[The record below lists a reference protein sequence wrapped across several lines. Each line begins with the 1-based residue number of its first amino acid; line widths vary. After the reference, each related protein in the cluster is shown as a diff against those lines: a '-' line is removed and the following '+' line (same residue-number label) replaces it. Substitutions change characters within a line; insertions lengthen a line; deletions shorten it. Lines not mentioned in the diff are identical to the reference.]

1 MSQEVNDEN
10 IFSLI
15 DLLLKGDLYK
25 INRDS
30 FAQFIEEIIYKELKE
45 GQNIFSEKYK
55 NNKIYRHKF
64 QFENIGLKPPI
75 NENNDELMFPEDAR
89 IKSLDYQSKLVA
101 DVKQILEIVDLE
113 TEEITR
119 KVIAEE
125 KETPVAKIPIMV
137 KSKYC
142 VTNLRKD
149 LPNTECPYD
158 PGCYFIIKGGE
169 KVVLP
174 HEHICENKALVFT
187 KKDNTFKTG
196 YVYQTQIN
204 SKSAD
209 ILGMINVF
217 IVQMKK
223 DDSIVC
229 LTNQFSEIPLFVLLR
244 ALGVSSDYDII
255 KYIVYDINDYDM
267 ANMLRYSLDKS
278 LSEVKD
284 IKGVNKIVRTQE
296 DAIEYL
302 ATKLKSSKRY
312 SETDEAIREQ
322 QKKMHVVKILENE
335 FLPHMGK
342 NLINKAI
349 YVSYMC
355 NNLLS
360 CILKRSDFD
369 DRDSYVNKRIDHVGV
384 LLGQLF
390 KQHYKKMLNDCAKF
404 FNKKNVAE
412 ETPINVISQIKPNII
427 ENGLK
432 AGLATGS
439 WGPKKKGVAQLLQR
453 ISYVQTNDYFRR
465 FLTPSLESS
474 NNKIT
479 SIRNADNYQIFFV
492 CPNATPEGQK
502 IGLVKGLSLSSN
514 ISLMLYSHISL
525 IKDIL
530 KDELYSLQDVEPI
543 KLKNYVKVFLNG
555 EWLGVTEK
563 PFAVKELL
571 DKNKRNQGIH
581 SSVGISFDI
590 NKMEIKIYCDGGR
603 LYRPLLKVRDNKLVL
618 TKKMLDDAKGMK
630 SWEEFTTKY
639 PDVIEYVDLESTDSL
654 MIASEFNK
662 LHDEK
667 RKESIIV
674 KDPNP
679 YGNRLN
685 RYNDTVYIKYTHS
698 ELHSVLMFGS
708 IASLQPFAEHNYS
721 TKNLVYFS
729 HIRQSMGIYT
739 SNYRYRSDISFVLYH
754 PQRPIVTTKS
764 VNYLNTVHMPY
775 TENVVIAIASY
786 SGFNQEDSMIIN
798 KTAVD
803 RGLYRATGFKKY
815 KVSLEKN
822 PATSQDEIFMKPDPT
837 KTTGMKDGNYDKLN
851 EKGFV
856 PEETLIRNGD
866 VIIGK
871 VSPIQPNANNK
882 VFKDESEI
890 YKSNSDGV
898 IDKVWSGIYDNEGY
912 EMYNMRVRSE
922 RVPGIGDKYASRY
935 GQKATTGAL
944 LPAEDMPY
952 TKSGMVPDLIINPCC
967 LPTRQTVGQLIEMF
981 SGKVGAIKGQYID
994 GTPFKKMD
1002 IEELNDTLKENGFEE
1017 YAEEEMYCGYTG
1029 LKMKTKIFIG
1039 VSAYARLK
1047 HLVKDKIHGRAR
1059 GPAQIL
1065 TRQPPEGR
1073 SRDGGLRFGEM
1084 ECWSMTSHGASIFLR
1099 ERMFNTS
1106 DQYQVHICNMCGL
1119 IASKII
1125 DKDIYICTAC
1135 RNNTDTSLIE
1145 IPYATKLLFQE
1156 LMAINILPRIKVKE
1170 NEYIDGV

>member
-10 IFSLI
+10 IFALI

-25 INRDS
+25 SNRDS
-30 FAQFIEEIIYKELKE
+30 FAQFIEEIIYKELSD

-55 NNKIYRHKF
+55 NNKLYRNKF
-64 QFENIGLKPPI
+64 RFRNIGLKPPI
-75 NENNDELMFPEDAR
+75 NENNDEPMFPEHAR
-89 IKSLDYQSKLVA
+89 IKNLDYQSKLVA
-101 DVKQILEIVDLE
+101 DVEQILEIVDLE
-113 TEEITR
+113 TTEITT
-119 KVIAEE
+119 KVVAIE

-142 VTNLRKD
+142 ITNIRKD
-149 LPNTECPYD
+149 LPHTECPYD
-158 PGCYFIIKGGE
+158 GIGYFIIKGGE

-174 HEHICENKALVFT
+174 HERICENKPLVYT
-187 KKDNTFKTG
+187 KKDPTFRDG
-196 YVYQTQIN
+196 IIYQIQIN
-204 SKSAD
+204 SKGND

-217 IVQMKK
+217 TLQLKK

-229 LTNQFSEIPLFVLLR
+229 LTNQFAEIPLFVLMR
-244 ALGVSSDYDII
+244 ALGITSDYDII

-267 ANMLRYSLDKS
+267 VNMLRYSLDKS
-278 LSEVKD
+278 LSEIKD
-284 IKGVNKIVRTQE
+284 IKGNNKVVRTQE

-302 ATKLKSSKRY
+302 ATKLKASKRY
-312 SETDEAIREQ
+312 SETDESIREQ
-322 QKKMHVVKILENE
+322 QKKMHVIKILETE

-342 NLINKAI
+342 NITTKST
-349 YVSYMC
+349 YVGYMC
-355 NNLLS
+355 NKLLN
-360 CILKRSDFD
+360 CVLKRTDAD
-369 DRDSYVNKRIDHVGV
+369 DRDSYVNKRIDHIGP
-384 LLGQLF
+384 LLGMLF

-404 FNKKNVAE
+404 FNKKNVND

-432 AGLATGS
+432 AGLATGT
-439 WGPKKKGVAQLLQR
+439 WGPKKKGIAQLLQR
-453 ISYVQTNDYFRR
+453 ISYVQTNAYFRR
-465 FLTPSLESS
+465 FLTPSVDSS
-474 NNKIT
+474 NSKII
-479 SIRNADNYQIFFV
+479 SVRNTDNYQIFFV

-502 IGLVKGLSLSSN
+502 IGLVKELALSAN
-514 ISLMLYSHISL
+514 ISLMLYSHIPI

-530 KDELYSLQDVEPI
+530 NDKLDNLQDVEPI
-543 KLKNYVKVFLNG
+543 KLKQYVKVFLNG
-555 EWLGVTEK
+555 EWLGVTNK
-563 PFAVKELL
+563 PFEIKELL
-571 DKNKRNQGIH
+571 EGSKRKQSIH

-590 NKMEIKIYCDGGR
+590 NKLEINIYCEGGR
-603 LYRPLLKVRDNKLVL
+603 LYRPLLKVKNNKLVL
-618 TKKMLDDAKGMK
+618 THKMLEEAKEMK
-630 SWEEFTTKY
+630 TWEEFISKH

-654 MIASEFNK
+654 MISTEISK
-662 LHDEK
+662 LDEEK
-667 RKESIIV
+667 RKDSIII
-674 KDPNP
+674 KDANP
-679 YGNRLN
+679 HGNTLN
-685 RYNDTVYIKYTHS
+685 RYNDTVYVKYTHC
-698 ELHSVLMFGS
+698 EMHPMLMLSS
-708 IASLQPFAEHNYS
+708 IASLEPFAEHTNA
-721 TKNLVYFS
+721 TKNLVYYS
-729 HIRQSMGIYT
+729 HIRQSMGIYST
-739 SNYRYRSDISFVLYH
+739 NYRHRSDISFVLYH

-764 VNYLNTVHMPY
+764 VNYLNTVHVPY

-803 RGLYRATGFKKY
+803 RGLYKATGFKKY

-822 PATSQDEIFMKPDPT
+822 PATSQDEVFMKPDPT

-851 EKGFV
+851 DKGFV
-856 PEETLIRNGD
+856 PEETTIVNGD

-871 VSPIQPNANNK
+871 VSPIQQNANNK

-890 YKSNSDGV
+890 YKSNCTGV

-922 RVPGIGDKYASRY
+922 RIPGIGDKYASRY

-952 TKSGMVPDLIINPCC
+952 TKSGMIPDLIINPCC

-981 SGKVGAIKGQYID
+981 TGKVGAIKGKYID
-994 GTPFKKMD
+994 GTPFKKVGL
-1002 IEELNDTLKENGFEE
+1002 EELNEILIENGFGE

-1029 LKMKTKIFIG
+1029 LKMKCKIFVG

-1099 ERMFNTS
+1099 ERLFNTS
-1106 DQYQVHICNMCGL
+1106 DGYQVHVCNTCGL
-1119 IASKII
+1119 IATKVI
-1125 DKDIYICTAC
+1125 DKDIHICTAC
-1135 RNNTDTSLIE
+1135 KNNTDTSLVE

>member
-1 MSQEVNDEN
+1 MNQEVNNEN
-10 IFSLI
+10 IFSLV

-25 INRDS
+25 SNRDS
-30 FAQFIEEIIYKELKE
+30 FAQFIEEIIYKELKD

-64 QFENIGLKPPI
+64 QFDNIGLKPPI

-89 IKSLDYQSKLVA
+89 IKNLDYQSKLVA
-101 DVKQILEIVDLE
+101 DVKQVLEIVDLE
-113 TEEITR
+113 TEEITS

-125 KETPVAKIPIMV
+125 KEAPVAKIPIMV

-142 VTNLRKD
+142 ITNLRKD

-169 KVVLP
+169 KVILA
-174 HEHICENKALVFT
+174 HERICVNKPLVFT
-187 KKDNTFKTG
+187 KKDNTFKNG
-196 YVYQTQIN
+196 YIYQIQIN
-204 SKSAD
+204 SQGID
-209 ILGMINVF
+209 ILGMVNIF
-217 IVQMKK
+217 TLQMKK

-229 LTNQFSEIPLFVLLR
+229 LTNQFAEIPLFVLMR
-244 ALGVSSDYDII
+244 ALGISSDYDII

-267 ANMLRYSLDKS
+267 VNMLRYSLDKS
-278 LSEVKD
+278 LSEIKD
-284 IKGVNKIVRTQE
+284 IKGNNKIVRTQE

-312 SETDEAIREQ
+312 SETDDAIREQ
-322 QKKMHVVKILENE
+322 QKKMHVIKILEND

-342 NLINKAI
+342 NLIDKTI
-349 YVSYMC
+349 YVGYMC
-355 NNLLS
+355 NKLLN
-360 CILKRSDFD
+360 CILKRTDID
-369 DRDSYVNKRIDHVGV
+369 DRDSYAHKRIDHIGV

-404 FNKKNVAE
+404 FNKKNLNDD
-412 ETPINVISQIKPNII
+412 TPINIISQIKPNII

-439 WGPKKKGVAQLLQR
+439 WNPKKKGVAQLLQR
-453 ISYVQTNDYFRR
+453 ISYVQTNAYFRR
-465 FLTPSLESS
+465 FLTPSLDSS

-479 SIRNADNYQIFFV
+479 TIRNTDNYQIFFV

-502 IGLVKGLSLSSN
+502 IGLVKELSLSAN
-514 ISLMLYSHISL
+514 ISLMLYSHLPL

-530 KDELYSLQDVEPI
+530 KNELYNLQDVDPI
-543 KLKNYVKVFLNG
+543 KLKEYVKIFLNG
-555 EWLGVTEK
+555 EWIGVTDK
-563 PFAVKELL
+563 PFEVKEILE
-571 DKNKRNQGIH
+571 KNKRNQGLH
-581 SSVGISFDI
+581 PSVGINFDI
-590 NKMEIKIYCDGGR
+590 NKMEMKIYCDGGR
-603 LYRPLLKVRDNKLVL
+603 LYRPLLKVKDNQLLL
-618 TKKMLDDAKGMK
+618 TNKMLEDAKTMK
-630 SWEEFTTKY
+630 NWDEFLSKY
-639 PDVIEYVDLESTDSL
+639 PGVIEYIDLESTDSL
-654 MIASEFNK
+654 MIASELHK
-662 LHDEK
+662 LYDEK
-667 RKESIIV
+667 RKNTIVV

-679 YGNRLN
+679 HGNTLN
-685 RYNDTVYIKYTHS
+685 RYNDTVYIRYTHS
-698 ELHSVLMFGS
+698 ELNPILMLGS

-739 SNYRYRSDISFVLYH
+739 TNYRHRSDISFILYH

-764 VNYLNTVHMPY
+764 VNYLNTVHVPY

-798 KTAVD
+798 KTAVE

-822 PATSQDEIFMKPDPT
+822 PATSQDEIFMKPDST

-856 PEETLIRNGD
+856 PEETVIHNGD

-922 RVPGIGDKYASRY
+922 RIPGIGDKYASRY

-952 TKSGMVPDLIINPCC
+952 TRSGMIPDLIINPCC

-981 SGKVGAIKGQYID
+981 GGKVGAIKGKYID
-994 GTPFKKMD
+994 GTPFKKVD
-1002 IEELNDTLKENGFEE
+1002 IEELNDVLKENGFDD
-1017 YAEEEMYCGYTG
+1017 YGEEEMYCGYTG
-1029 LKMKTKIFIG
+1029 MKMKCKIFIG

-1106 DQYQVHICNMCGL
+1106 DQYQVHICNKCGL

-1135 RNNTDTSLIE
+1135 RNNTDTSLVE

-1156 LMAINILPRIKVKE
+1156 LMAINILPRIQVKE

>member
-1 MSQEVNDEN
+1 MDQEVNDDN
-10 IFSLI
+10 IFSLVN
-15 DLLLKGDLYK
+15 LLLQGDLYK
-25 INRDS
+25 ANRDS
-30 FAQFIEEIIYKELKE
+30 YAQFIEEIIYKELKD

-64 QFENIGLKPPI
+64 QFDNIGLKPPV
-75 NENNDELMFPEDAR
+75 NENDELMFPEDAR
-89 IKSLDYQSKLVA
+89 IKNLDYQSKLVA
-101 DVKQILEIVDLE
+101 DVKQVLEIIDLE
-113 TEEITR
+113 TDETTT

-142 VTNLRKD
+142 ITNLRKD
-149 LPNTECPYD
+149 IPNTECPYD
-158 PGCYFIIKGGE
+158 PGLYFIIKGGE
-169 KVVLP
+169 KVVLA
-174 HEHICENKALVFT
+174 HERICENKPLVFT
-187 KKDNTFKTG
+187 KKDNTYKNG
-196 YVYQTQIN
+196 VIYEVRVN
-204 SKSAD
+204 SKGVD

-217 IVQMKK
+217 ALQMKK

-229 LTNQFSEIPLFVLLR
+229 LTNQFAEIPLFVLMR
-244 ALGVSSDYDII
+244 ALGITSDYDII
-255 KYIVYDINDYDM
+255 KYIVYDLNDYDM

-284 IKGVNKIVRTQE
+284 IKGQSKVIRTQE

-302 ATKLKSSKRY
+302 ATKLKSNKRY

-322 QKKMHVVKILENE
+322 QKKMHVVKILEND

-342 NLINKAI
+342 NITNKAI
-349 YVSYMC
+349 YTGYMC
-355 NNLLS
+355 NRMLN
-360 CILKRSDFD
+360 CIIGRVDVD
-369 DRDSYVNKRIDHVGV
+369 DRDSYVNKRIDHIGV

-390 KQHYKKMLNDCAKF
+390 KQFYKKMLNDCAKF
-404 FNKKNVAE
+404 FNKKNVID

-439 WGPKKKGVAQLLQR
+439 WSPKKKGVAQLLQR
-453 ISYVQTNDYFRR
+453 ISYVQTNAYFRR
-465 FLTPSLESS
+465 FLTPSVDGS
-474 NNKIT
+474 NNKII
-479 SIRNADNYQIFFV
+479 SIRNTDNYQIFFV

-502 IGLVKGLSLSSN
+502 IGLVKELALSAN
-514 ISLMLYSHISL
+514 ISMMLYSHIPI

-530 KDELYSLQDVEPI
+530 KDSMYNLQDVEPI
-543 KLKNYVKVFLNG
+543 KLKHYVKIFLNG
-555 EWLGVTEK
+555 EWIGVTDK
-563 PFAVKELL
+563 PFEVKELL
-571 DKNKRNQGIH
+571 EKNKMNQGIH

-603 LYRPLLKVRDNKLVL
+603 LYRPLLKVKNNQLLL
-618 TKKMLDDAKGMK
+618 TKKMLDEAKEMK
-630 SWEEFTTKY
+630 TWEEFMTKY
-639 PDVIEYVDLESTDSL
+639 PGIVEYIDLESTDTL
-654 MIASEFNK
+654 MIASEFKK
-662 LHDEK
+662 LDNEK
-667 RKESIIV
+667 KKNAIVV

-679 YGNRLN
+679 HGNTLN
-685 RYNDTVYIKYTHS
+685 RYNDTVYIKYTHA
-698 ELHSVLMFGS
+698 EMHSMLMLGS
-708 IASLQPFAEHNYS
+708 VASLQPFADHNFS

-729 HIRQSMGIYT
+729 HIRQSMGIYA
-739 SNYRYRSDISFVLYH
+739 SNYRYRSDISFILYH
-754 PQRPIVTTKS
+754 PQRPIVTTRS
-764 VNYLNTVHMPY
+764 VNYLNTVHVPY
-775 TENVVIAIASY
+775 TENVVLAIASY

-822 PATSQDEIFMKPDPT
+822 PATSQDEVFMKPDAT

-856 PEETLIRNGD
+856 PEETLIKNGD

-890 YKSNSDGV
+890 YKSNTDGV
-898 IDKVWSGIYDNEGY
+898 IDKVWSGIYDNDGY

-944 LPAEDMPY
+944 LVAEDMPY

-981 SGKVGAIKGQYID
+981 TGKVGAIKGKYID

-1002 IEELNDTLKENGFEE
+1002 LEDLNEVLRENGFSD
-1017 YAEEEMYCGYTG
+1017 YGEEEMYCGYTG
-1029 LKMKTKIFIG
+1029 LKMKCKIFVG
-1039 VSAYARLK
+1039 VSSYARLK

-1059 GPAQIL
+1059 GPSQIL
-1065 TRQPPEGR
+1065 SRQPPEGR

-1106 DQYQVHICNMCGL
+1106 DAYAVHICNNCGL

-1125 DKDIYICTAC
+1125 DKEIHICTAC
-1135 RNNTDTSLIE
+1135 RNNTDTSLVE

-1170 NEYIDGV
+1170 NEYIDGI